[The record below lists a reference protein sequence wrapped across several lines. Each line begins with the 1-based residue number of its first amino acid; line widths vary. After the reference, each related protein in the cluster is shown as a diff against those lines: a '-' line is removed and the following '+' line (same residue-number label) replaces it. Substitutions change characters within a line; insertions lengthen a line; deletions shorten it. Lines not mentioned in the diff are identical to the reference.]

1 MHSALFIAPKGR
13 RGKVVVNIAIIED
26 EQGAADLLTE
36 HLRSFEKN
44 EKVQF
49 SITHFGSAITF
60 LTNYRAVFDIVFM
73 DIELPDLSGMD
84 AAVKLREIDS
94 SVILIFVTNLAQFAV
109 KGYEV
114 DALDFVV
121 KPVSYY
127 VLSLKLRRAIER
139 LGRRGDAELKITVD
153 DAIVR
158 VKISDVKYIEVQG
171 HKLVYHTA
179 GGDLKTYGSLKKTE
193 ELLADANFERCNACY
208 LVNLKYVTAIKGY
221 TLFIGSEELQISHAK
236 RKDFVR
242 TVNDYMGWC
251 R

>member
-1 MHSALFIAPKGR
+1 MIR
-13 RGKVVVNIAIIED
+13 IAIVED
-26 EQGAADLLTE
+26 EQSAADTLAE
-36 HLRSFEKN
+36 HLRAFEKN
-44 EKVQF
+44 ENVQF
-49 SITHFGSAITF
+49 EVTHFDSAVKF
-60 LTNYRAVFDIVFM
+60 LTNYRAVFDVVFM
-73 DIELPDLSGMD
+73 DIELPDLDGMS
-84 AAVKLREIDS
+84 AAAKLRAIDK

-127 VLSLKLRRAIER
+127 VLSLKLRRAMER
-139 LGRRGDAELKITVD
+139 LNRQSDAELKITVD
-153 DAIVR
+153 DALVR
-158 VKISDVKYIEVQG
+158 IKISDLKYVEVQG
-171 HKLVYHTA
+171 HKLLYHTES
-179 GGDLKTYGSLKKTE
+179 GCYKTYGSLKKTE

-221 TLFIGSEELQISHAK
+221 SLFIGGEELQISHAK